1 MQVRARGLA
10 RAWSLEDTAMSALKA
25 YDEVIDFIA
34 AINPDK
40 VLAFRP
46 SEATKQRVSELIYRE
61 KTTGLSSE
69 EKAELDHYM
78 WLEHVM
84 RMAKIRARK
93 LLQS

>member
-1 MQVRARGLA
+1 
-10 RAWSLEDTAMSALKA
+10 MSALRA
-25 YDEVIDFIA
+25 YDEVIEFIA
-34 AINPDK
+34 EANPGK

-46 SEATKQRVSELIYRE
+46 SESAKQRVSELIYRE
-61 KTTGLSSE
+61 KTTGLNDE

-93 LLQS
+93 LMKS

>member
-1 MQVRARGLA
+1 
-10 RAWSLEDTAMSALKA
+10 MSTLKA

-34 AINPDK
+34 ATNPDK

-46 SEATKQRVSELIYRE
+46 SEATMQRVSELIYRE
-61 KTTGLSSE
+61 KTTGLAAE
-69 EKAELDHYM
+69 EKAELHHYM

-84 RMAKIRARK
+84 RMAKIRARQ

>member
-1 MQVRARGLA
+1 MQTLR
-10 RAWSLEDTAMSALKA
+10 A

-34 AINPDK
+34 TTDPGK

-46 SEATKQRVSELIYRE
+46 SEATKQRVSDLIFRE
-61 KTTGLSSE
+61 KTTGLTPE
-69 EKAELDHYM
+69 EKEELDHHM

-93 LLQS
+93 LLQP

>member
-1 MQVRARGLA
+1 
-10 RAWSLEDTAMSALKA
+10 MSTLKA

-34 AINPDK
+34 ATNPSK

-46 SEATKQRVSELIYRE
+46 SEATRQRVADLIDRE
-61 KTTGLSSE
+61 KTTGLAPE
-69 EKAELDHYM
+69 EKTELDHYM

-93 LLQS
+93 MLQSCIGMSR

>member
-1 MQVRARGLA
+1 MLVRERGIA
-10 RAWSLEDTAMSALKA
+10 RASSLEDTAISALKA

-34 AINPDK
+34 ATNPDK

-46 SEATKQRVSELIYRE
+46 LEATMQRVSELIYRE
-61 KTTGLSSE
+61 KTTGFSSE

-84 RMAKIRARK
+84 RMAKIRARQ

>member
-1 MQVRARGLA
+1 
-10 RAWSLEDTAMSALKA
+10 MSTLKA

-34 AINPDK
+34 ATNPSK

-46 SEATKQRVSELIYRE
+46 SEATRQRVADLIDRE
-61 KTTGLSSE
+61 KTTELVPE
-69 EKAELDHYM
+69 EKTELDHYM

-93 LLQS
+93 MLQA